1 MVAMLMESSSLR
13 AWKLYFPNP
22 PYMATDDSWTAEW
35 CCTKLIAHTNIT
47 SAKPVGTNEIELILK
62 EEREEPVRVAT
73 MSRQLVTGSELDRV
87 YTSTEI
93 EFIMNLPKAALF
105 QRDALEMSE
114 LMGFG
119 LGGLGDLYVAAAE
132 GEFSSYLPKEFRF
145 ILRALRQ
152 HSSVT
157 KVTRL
162 NNRMLFVERFGGE
175 GQRVL
180 ALNEYDLTA
189 DAVRSGIEK
198 FGTPD
203 VILTSNPNCR
213 PSSEAVAAA
222 DSSGIAV
229 FAIGELMSMLRK

>member
-1 MVAMLMESSSLR
+1 
-13 AWKLYFPNP
+13 
-22 PYMATDDSWTAEW
+22 MATDDSWTAEW
-35 CCTKLIAHTNIT
+35 SCTKLIAHTNIT
-47 SAKPVGTNEIELILK
+47 SAKVIGPNEIELVLK

-87 YTSTEI
+87 YTSLEI
-93 EFIMNLPKAALF
+93 EFIMNIPKEAII
-105 QRDALEMSE
+105 QRDALEKSE

-119 LGGLGDLYVAAAE
+119 LGGLSDLYVASAE

-152 HSSVT
+152 HSNVSQ
-157 KVTRL
+157 VTRL
-162 NNRMLFVERFGGE
+162 NNRMLLVKRSVGE
-175 GQRVL
+175 DKTVL

-203 VILTSNPNCR
+203 LILTSNPNCR

-222 DSSGIAV
+222 QSSGIDV
-229 FAIGELMSMLRK
+229 YAIGELMSMLRK